1 LEVVGALGFCGP
13 ESGVGDLG
21 AEGPVAALAI
31 LSGRPDTR
39 SEAIIARSITTLIH
53 QASGAP
59 LWRRPGV
66 SLSPRRHRCTRR
78 TSRQC
83 SSSPCCPRPR
93 PPPAR
98 RIYATRRSSRGRCR
112 PPSRWDGGAEA
123 RWRQSHDVSGPE
135 CVDQRLPDDIGL
147 GVAVYQHDRHDVAVP
162 TVGVAPWLFRC
173 PRSQATAC
181 WSTVA
186 ACGVC
191 GAGVTPGSSVSA
203 CAMSGTTTRS
213 TRAGSS

>member
-1 LEVVGALGFCGP
+1 MGSVVDVVDEPALEVVGALGFCGP

-78 TSRQC
+78 TSRQR

-98 RIYATRRSSRGRCR
+98 RIYATRRSSRGRWGR
-112 PPSRWDGGAEA
+112 PPPRWDGAPKPGGDSRTTSRAPSASTSGSQMTSVSGLPCTSTTVTTWPCLPLAWLPGYSGAGAA
-123 RWRQSHDVSGPE
+123 RRRRAGRQS
-135 CVDQRLPDDIGL
+135 R
-147 GVAVYQHDRHDVAVP
+147 
-162 TVGVAPWLFRC
+162 
-173 PRSQATAC
+173 
-181 WSTVA
+181 
-186 ACGVC
+186 
-191 GAGVTPGSSVSA
+191 
-203 CAMSGTTTRS
+203 
-213 TRAGSS
+213 RAGSAAPG